1 MNAFVRSSDELTES
15 SEWSLVEFVTTKS
28 DVELVSDLLWSLG
41 VVAIE
46 ELPETEDNIVLR
58 TSVGENPDSAI
69 DEVLQRFPGMK
80 TRSVQIA
87 RSVADTWRTHAT
99 ATWVNESVA
108 LVPAWLQAP
117 DNSLPIFIEPAD
129 TFGLGNHPTTVLAL
143 RLALQQTQ
151 PNSTVFDLGC
161 GSGVLGIS
169 LAKFRDCRVDVY
181 DIAMNAQR
189 VVQKNCDMNAVT
201 TVSWS
206 QWPTTKKYDV
216 VLANILAP
224 VLLAESAAIRSALAS
239 GGLLVLSGMRDEQV
253 EAVLEH
259 YPAFKEL
266 SRDTQDGWTA
276 VALTAP
282 RS

>member
-1 MNAFVRSSDELTES
+1 MLSFDESTENS
-15 SEWSLVEFVTTKS
+15 KWSLVEFVTTNS

-46 ELPETEDNIVLR
+46 ELPETEENIVLR
-58 TSVGENPDSAI
+58 TSVGENPDAAI
-69 DEVLQRFPGMK
+69 QEVLQRFPEVR
-80 TRSVQIA
+80 TRSVQIS
-87 RSVADTWRTHAT
+87 RSVADTWRTHASP
-99 ATWVNESVA
+99 TWVNDSVA

-117 DNSLPIFIEPAD
+117 ENSLPIFIEPAD

-143 RLALQQTQ
+143 RLALQKTKT
-151 PNSTVFDLGC
+151 NSTVFDLGC

-189 VVQKNCDMNAVT
+189 VVQKNCEMNEVT
-201 TVSWS
+201 TVLWS
-206 QWPTTKKYDV
+206 HWPSANKYDL

-224 VLLAESAAIRSALAS
+224 VLIAESAAIRSALAS

-253 EAVLEH
+253 ETVLEH
-259 YPAFKEL
+259 YPAFNEL

-282 RS
+282 RI